1 MATSTAPVR
10 IHLFSYKVGFGDC
23 FLLRFV
29 YPDRKNRHVLIDFG
43 SSALP
48 KGLRDGHMSDVA
60 RDIADKCGGRLD
72 AVVATHRHL
81 DHISGFATAKNG
93 KGSGDIIRALKPKV
107 VVQPWTEQPD
117 LAEDAKAPAAVRSGS
132 GRHKLALQRMN
143 EVAAMVVR
151 DFDRLGKGFSKEVAD
166 RIRFIGETNIKNLSA
181 VKNLQTM
188 GPNVYTY
195 FGAKSGLDGILPG
208 VKTTVLGP
216 PTREQAD
223 GLEKMRS
230 HDDSEYWHLRL
241 ARLKRDLAPEA
252 EPESPFP
259 GHPTDPGGK
268 LPMSVRWIAS
278 RVQKARAD
286 ELLQIVTILD
296 DALNNTSVILL
307 FEVGGRKLLFSG
319 DAQIENWQYALGK
332 PAVLKALADVDLYKV
347 GHHGSL
353 NATPKTLWQQF
364 AQRGGGTKKQN
375 RLITVLS
382 TRADKH
388 GTVAKGTEVP
398 RTKLVDAL
406 RKESELHDTR
416 EIPDGQLCDE
426 LVIEVK

>member
-1 MATSTAPVR
+1 MATTTAPVR
-10 IHLFSYKVGFGDC
+10 IHLFTYQVGFGDC

-29 YPDRKNRHVLIDFG
+29 YPDKKLRHLLIDFG

-48 KGLRDGHMSDVA
+48 EGSPASRMLDVA

-93 KGSGDIIRALKPKV
+93 KGSGDIIRALKPRV

-117 LAEDAKAPAAVRSGS
+117 LAEDATAPTAARSRA
-132 GRHKLALQRMN
+132 GRHQLALLRMN

-151 DFDRLGKGFSKEVAD
+151 NFDRLGKGLSKEAAAK
-166 RIRFIGETNIKNLSA
+166 IRFIGETNVKNLSA

-195 FGAKSGLDGILPG
+195 FGAKSGLESVLPG
-208 VKTTVLGP
+208 VKTNVYGP
-216 PTREQAD
+216 PTLKQAD
-223 GLEKMRS
+223 DLAKMTSR
-230 HDDSEYWHLRL
+230 DTSEYWHLRL

-252 EPESPFP
+252 EPENPFP
-259 GHPTDPGGK
+259 GHPTLPGGK
-268 LPMSVRWIAS
+268 LPMSMRWIAN
-278 RVQKARAD
+278 RVKKARAD

-296 DALNNTSVILL
+296 DAMNNTSVILL
-307 FEVGGRKLLFSG
+307 FEVGGKKLLFPG

-332 PAVLKALADVDLYKV
+332 PAVLKALADVDVYKV

-353 NATPKTLWQQF
+353 NATPKTLWNQF
-364 AQRGGGTKKQN
+364 AHRTGSKTKPG
-375 RLITVLS
+375 RLTTVLS
-382 TRADKH
+382 TRDGKH
-388 GTVAKGTEVP
+388 GSSAKGTEVP
-398 RTKLVDAL
+398 RATLVAEFQE
-406 RKESELHDTR
+406 ESDLHDTR
-416 EIPDGQLCDE
+416 KIKDGRLCEE
-426 LVIEVK
+426 LVIDLK